1 MMISASER
9 NFFSLKKKTPDC
21 WQQLQCYLFI
31 SLVYCDNM
39 DEIDDDIAQT
49 GKFSSVVNKNVIQI
63 GGQMLT

>member
-1 MMISASER
+1 
-9 NFFSLKKKTPDC
+9 
-21 WQQLQCYLFI
+21 
-31 SLVYCDNM
+31 M